1 MLGVTCGMYESLAHL
16 WQISVIISPV
26 EPKYKLSWECVQGFK
41 PTWPPESRDQK
52 VSLNGSHKK

>member
-16 WQISVIISPV
+16 WQISVIKSPV
-26 EPKYKLSWECVQGFK
+26 APKYKLSWECVQGFK
-41 PTWPPESRDQK
+41 PPWPPESRDQK